1 MGEVLGALWIAV
13 PVAVLFTV
21 AEVLYRTGR
30 VEVEYTRKLTHLGSG
45 VVVLSMPWVVSTH
58 WSVLALSV
66 GFVAVLVLTKWL
78 GWLPSVHAVSRKTS
92 GAQYYPIAVYG
103 TYLLADGRPFFY
115 MVPMMVM
122 ALADTGAAVVGRRH
136 AIVRYRVVEDFRSL
150 GGSLTFFG
158 LTFGVV
164 IVGLSLVSHG
174 HLPTVLLVALLTSMV
189 ATAVEGISVRGID
202 NLLVPYAT
210 WLVLDR
216 TLGAT
221 RDGLGEWVLGATLVF
236 ALLIMTFRQARLTT
250 TGFMAA
256 FVAGFLAWGLGGPVW
271 LATFLVPYAGFTA
284 SRPVTLSGTEGDLGI
299 VVPAFLVPLA
309 LLLLHAHLP
318 HPALFV
324 PFLGAI
330 AAISATGLAGFL
342 RSRFDSWVLEGV
354 GAPLGAAVA
363 FVPSLVLPSPLDAL
377 GGASSVIAIVVG
389 AGALLGPVV
398 ARVLLRHGES
408 KGLARLAGVLSG
420 TAPSAVWAALHL
432 HG

>member
-1 MGEVLGALWIAV
+1 MGEALGALWIAV

-58 WSVLALSV
+58 WSVLALSI

-103 TYLLADGRPFFY
+103 TYLLSDGRPFFY

-174 HLPTVLLVALLTSMV
+174 HLPTVLIVALLTSMV

-221 RDGLGEWVLGATLVF
+221 REGLGDWVLGAALVF
-236 ALLIMTFRQARLTT
+236 TLLIMTFRQARLTA

-256 FVAGFLAWGLGGPVW
+256 FVAGLLAWGLGGPVW
-271 LATFLVPYAGFTA
+271 LATFLVPYVGFAG
-284 SRPVTLSGTEGDLGI
+284 SRPVTHSDTEGDLGI
-299 VVPAFLVPLA
+299 VVPAFVVPLA
-309 LLLLHAHLP
+309 LLLLHTHLP
-318 HPALFV
+318 HPALYV

-342 RSRFDSWVLEGV
+342 RSRFASAVLEGV
-354 GAPLGAAVA
+354 GALAGAAVA
-363 FVPSLVLPSPLDAL
+363 FVPSLVLPSPLEEL
-377 GGASSVIAIVVG
+377 GGLSSALVVAVG
-389 AGALLGPVV
+389 AGALLGPVI
-398 ARVLLRHGES
+398 ARALLRSGAS
-408 KGLARLAGVLSG
+408 KGLARLAGVLIG
-420 TAPSAVWAALHL
+420 TAPSAVWCAFHL